1 MKMDRSRIQN
11 LIELFDMISEAFTHV
26 GSLSASGN
34 TDAAID
40 LLQQCQE
47 SAVAI
52 GTAIEEDFGEGT
64 ATVAMLEKLCEDIY
78 MVSTEISGESS
89 GSGTSEG
96 LRISL
101 LHGSLSAARSEFT
114 RAFPYGKEIVFLP
127 CSPPLWPGFDSLYKS
142 LKKDTANHVLVIPIP
157 WYDMKPDYTLD
168 KDSMHFDP
176 DGYPSYVDIT
186 AYDSV
191 DLATIHPDIIYIQN
205 AYDNNNL
212 GGSVHPSYY
221 TSNLKDICNEL
232 IFIPPYIIQEPNV
245 NDQKQLEKLREYLCP
260 TGMNNVSRIILQS
273 ENMKEAMIRLLA
285 GKEESEQRQALSE
298 KIVGKGH
305 PRVEAIKEMS
315 DDKDSILNN
324 LPADWKSFI
333 FREDG
338 TKKKVTLFSDSITSM
353 LTDSSSFMKRIED
366 FLNMSKESTND
377 EAFIWHP
384 HPEMAA
390 VISQLRPE
398 LIKDYKS
405 LLADYSNNHLGI
417 LDPSNDPA
425 IAIVVSD
432 YYCGDSGSVMELFI
446 ASKPQEVS

>member
-1 MKMDRSRIQN
+1 MDRLKIQN
-11 LIELFDMISEAFTHV
+11 LIELFDLISEVFTHV

-89 GSGTSEG
+89 GSETSEG

-101 LHGSLSAARSEFT
+101 LQGSLSATRSEFT
-114 RAFPYGKEIVFLP
+114 REFPCGKEIAFLP
-127 CSPPLWPGFDSLYKS
+127 CSPALWPGFDSLYKS

-157 WYDMKPDYTLD
+157 WYDKKPDYTLD
-168 KDSMHFDP
+168 KDSMHYDP
-176 DGYPSYVDIT
+176 DNYPSYVDIT

-191 DLATIHPDIIYIQN
+191 DLAGIHPDTIYIQA
-205 AYDNNNL
+205 AYDNDTL
-212 GGSVHPSYY
+212 GGSIHPSYY
-221 TSNLKDICNEL
+221 TSCLKGLCDEL
-232 IFIPPYIIQEPNV
+232 IFIPPYIIQEPDV
-245 NDQKQLEKLREYLCP
+245 NDLKELEKLREYLCP
-260 TGMNNVSRIILQS
+260 SGINNVSRIILQS

-285 GKEESEQRQALSE
+285 GKEESQQRQALSE

-324 LPADWKSFI
+324 LPVDWKSSI

-338 TKKKVTLFSDSITSM
+338 TKKKVTLFSNSITSM
-353 LTDSSSFMKRIED
+353 LTDGSSFIKRIED
-366 FLNMSKESTND
+366 FLNVSKGSSD
-377 EAFIWHP
+377 EETFIWHP
-384 HPEMAA
+384 HPEMPA
-390 VISQLRPE
+390 VMSQLRPE
-398 LIKDYKS
+398 LIEDYKK
-405 LLADYSNNHLGI
+405 LLADFTDNHLGI
-417 LDPSNDPA
+417 LDTSNDPA
-425 IAIVVSD
+425 TAIVISD
-432 YYCGDSGSVMELFI
+432 NYCGDPGSVMELFNSSKLQE
-446 ASKPQEVS
+446 AS